1 MSSTEEALEAID
13 ELINSDGTISL
24 PGLELDPIVEH
35 FVDEKYGSQLSE
47 IKDEKERKKMRD
59 KWIKYYKEGEG
70 KQTIKMEMNNIKAM
84 YGAAKDQ
91 LQFVTEAAASSVA
104 SNVVPA
110 VITVGTATS
119 TANPAYALI
128 ENKTKKNQLLAML
141 KQIGAFLV
149 SLLKSAVEIAFAVP
163 AAVINLIKTLT
174 TAKKAVNSIPV

>member
-1 MSSTEEALEAID
+1 MSSTEEALDAMD
-13 ELINSDGTISL
+13 ELINSDGTVSL

-47 IKDEKERKKMRD
+47 IKDEEERKKMRD
-59 KWIKYYKEGEG
+59 KWVKYYKEGDG

-104 SNVVPA
+104 SNAIPA

-119 TANPAYALI
+119 TANPAYTVI
-128 ENKTKKNQLLAML
+128 ENKTKKNQLLAIL

-163 AAVINLIKTLT
+163 ISVINLIKTLT
-174 TAKKAVNSIPV
+174 KAKKAVNSIPV